1 MAFGTQAAIAAFF
14 FLAIIPLLQLK
25 GKELRHW
32 GGPIRFNDLEDL
44 GEVVEESKGGEAGS
58 NKSVTGDKKA
68 DSSSSEKV

>member
-32 GGPIRFNDLEDL
+32 GGPIRFNDLEDR
-44 GEVVEESKGGEAGS
+44 GEESGS
-58 NKSVTGDKKA
+58 DKSVDGDKK
-68 DSSSSEKV
+68 DTSSASEKGNAV